1 MKTKKNK
8 QTNSFSRGR
17 SLEKDFR
24 ELTNNERFYDIA
36 LKCSDGTI
44 YGCKVILATRSDV
57 FNSLIFNE
65 SENNNNLSF
74 HDINSEAM
82 NVILEFLYT
91 SKVEN
96 FTVKNIIETYYAS
109 IHFELIDLQ
118 DLVVEFTTKTL
129 MDGNAYVAK
138 NLLSECVEKFSLKV
152 DHEMSRILVDRV
164 AKNKLEVDKLEDPL
178 SLEGLRYLLEKTFDS
193 QIPFATSEINI
204 WKYTLMKA
212 SRKVMQ
218 NETRVEK
225 ILNENSL

>member
-24 ELTNNERFYDIA
+24 ELINDERFYDIA

-65 SENNNNLSF
+65 SENNNLSF

-129 MDGNAYVAK
+129 MDKNVYVARK
-138 NLLSECVEKFSLKV
+138 LLSECVKKFSLKV

-164 AKNKLEVDKLEDPL
+164 AKNKLEVDKLDDSL
-178 SLEGLRYLLEKTFDS
+178 SLEGLRY
-193 QIPFATSEINI
+193 
-204 WKYTLMKA
+204 
-212 SRKVMQ
+212 
-218 NETRVEK
+218 
-225 ILNENSL
+225 